1 MSLPRKANGPPSLLL
16 EPRFDSIPSDPPSVL
31 LIGCGAV
38 GSVVAQHLCASDD
51 VAEVILADVD
61 GELAK
66 RTASRLKSPK
76 ARATQLDAS
85 DAEGLRSA
93 MRGCG
98 LVINTALPQFN
109 RAVQAAAL
117 AEGLNYLDPA
127 NDSRDPFVD
136 SDTWKA
142 AGLTALCAM
151 GEDPGLSNV
160 FARYAADGVER
171 VDSIKGRD
179 RDTASSPDYPFLAP
193 LSPARRWLRGHPGRG
208 GRRERRTQHRAHDL
222 RDARAPGGGA
232 TIRSHRDRLP
242 HGNGRSRRGAPRCGR
257 LDPREGQA
265 LSGEPRPETVLPAP
279 SEVRDRRERAGAFGA
294 VPRLTGVLAQRRL
307 HPVEGLVEQRF
318 LDRQRGLDPEDVH
331 LVVV

>member
-1 MSLPRKANGPPSLLL
+1 MSLPRKANGPPSPLL

-38 GSVVAQHLCASDD
+38 GSVVAQHLCASAD
-51 VAEVILADVD
+51 VA

-66 RTASRLKSPK
+66 RAASRLKSPK

-85 DAEGLRSA
+85 DEEGLRRA

-117 AEGLNYLDPA
+117 SEGPNYLDPA

-151 GEDPGLSNV
+151 G
-160 FARYAADGVER
+160 
-171 VDSIKGRD
+171 
-179 RDTASSPDYPFLAP
+179 
-193 LSPARRWLRGHPGRG
+193 
-208 GRRERRTQHRAHDL
+208 
-222 RDARAPGGGA
+222 
-232 TIRSHRDRLP
+232 
-242 HGNGRSRRGAPRCGR
+242 
-257 LDPREGQA
+257 
-265 LSGEPRPETVLPAP
+265 
-279 SEVRDRRERAGAFGA
+279 
-294 VPRLTGVLAQRRL
+294 
-307 HPVEGLVEQRF
+307 
-318 LDRQRGLDPEDVH
+318 
-331 LVVV
+331 